1 MIKKLSR
8 VMVLLV
14 LCTGC
19 TKSEFLSKKPNSG
32 IVIPET
38 IADMMQLL
46 DNQNIML
53 YNAPC
58 TGTLSAD
65 EYYYYSL
72 AAFNATGTNTEKN
85 CYTWQKDIYQGEN
98 TIPDWNNPFKAIF
111 YSNVVTEQW
120 AKLPESDRATD
131 DGKFVKGWALYER
144 GYNYLNLVQIFS
156 PAYDKATATTDLG
169 VPVRL
174 FANIN
179 DIVQRSS
186 VQQTYDQIID
196 DLKSAVLCFTN
207 AFPSQHLNRPSR
219 AAAFGL
225 LARTYLYMREYVLAG
240 QYADS
245 ALALKSDLVD
255 YNTLDRTTNRPFTLF
270 NPELLKMAVM
280 SLGYFSVSQGGPST
294 MDTML
299 IRLYDLNDLRRYI
312 YFKEDRGAYLTKN
325 GYNGIGSYPFTG
337 VATDEV
343 FLIKAECLARAGK
356 APEAA
361 GVLDA
366 LISKRYLTGT
376 FSGVHFNSPA
386 ELLERILTERR
397 KELVLRGIRWSDLK
411 RLNKEGANITLTRV
425 LAGTT
430 YVLPPND
437 PRYVMP
443 IPDDEISFSHIQQ
456 NQR

>member
-1 MIKKLSR
+1 M
-8 VMVLLV
+8 VMVLSV
-14 LCTGC
+14 LCVAC
-19 TKSEFLSKKPNSG
+19 TKSDFLSKKPNSA
-32 IVIPET
+32 IVIPVT

-46 DNQNIML
+46 DNQSVML

-72 AAFNATGTNTEKN
+72 AAFNATNTNTEKN
-85 CYTWQKDIYQGEN
+85 CYTWQKDIFQGEN

-111 YSNVVTEQW
+111 YSNVVLEQW
-120 AKLPESDRATD
+120 NKLPESDRSAD
-131 DGKFVKGWALYER
+131 DGKFAKGWALYER

-156 PAYDKATATTDLG
+156 PAYDKTTANTDLG
-169 VPVRL
+169 MPIRVSP
-174 FANIN
+174 NIN

-186 VQQTYDQIID
+186 VQQTYDQIMN
-196 DLKSAVLCFTN
+196 DLKNAVLCFTDV
-207 AFPSQHLNRPSR
+207 FPSKNINRPSR
-219 AAAFGL
+219 AAAYGL
-225 LARTYLYMREYVLAG
+225 LARTCLYMREYALAG

-255 YNTLDRTTNRPFTLF
+255 YNTVDRTSNRPFTIY

-280 SLGYFSVSQGGPST
+280 SLGYFSVTLSGVST
-294 MDTML
+294 MDTTL

-312 YFKEDRGAYLTKN
+312 YFKEDRGVYLTKN
-325 GYNGIGSYPFTG
+325 SYNGLGSYPFTG

-356 APEAA
+356 AVEAA
-361 GVLDA
+361 RVLDT
-366 LISKRYLTGT
+366 LLSKRYLTGT
-376 FSGVHFNSPA
+376 FAGVHFNSPA
-386 ELLERILTERR
+386 ELLAGILTERR

-411 RLNKEGANITLTRV
+411 RLNKEGANITLTRE
-425 LAGTT
+425 LDGTKYT
-430 YVLPPND
+430 LPPND